1 MCTICKKQKVDP
13 FAYYGKQKVATFV
26 EKILMLH
33 DQQ

>member
-1 MCTICKKQKVDP
+1 MYNICKKQKVDT
-13 FAYYGKQKVATFV
+13 FAYYGKQKDATFV